1 MTDMKHTILNLA
13 GVEHEFIYGDGSI
26 SLIVGDLLVEVESI
40 MVSCGIILT
49 RQQLLDLVYHRDNR
63 N

>member
-1 MTDMKHTILNLA
+1 MKHTILNLA
-13 GVEHEFIYGDGSI
+13 GVEHEFVHGDGSI
-26 SLIVGDLLVEVESI
+26 SLIVGDMLVEVESI
-40 MVSCGIILT
+40 MVGCGIILT